1 MARVRPALVQRQQQ
15 RWTGLGGR
23 LRQGATK
30 ADEAAQ
36 RRRRAREG
44 WAFIRGAMAGHWGVL
59 WISTGT
65 GLAAAGAAATIPLFL
80 GDAVDEGLISHQWH
94 RFAVFVVVI
103 AVLGI
108 VQGLSSGARRWYN
121 GVASRHVESEMRR
134 NFHDHLL
141 TLDVAYHSNVNRG
154 QLLSRVTSDLFQIQA
169 MVASAPF
176 WVANA
181 ALAIA
186 VAVILLTTNTLL
198 GLVAI
203 AALPVVAVTSKR
215 FSGRVRDAISDLQRK
230 RGALAGVV
238 EETVSGIRAVKGFG
252 AEPLM
257 EQRLASSADDVRT
270 EAMRV
275 VTTRARYLPTLNTVP
290 MLELAAVNWLGG
302 YLVIHH
308 QLSVGMLVAF
318 NAYLAMLTG
327 PLQSIGAYIVMIQR
341 AVVSG
346 YRLDTIMKRYS
357 AVAEPEHPQVLP
369 PGPGTVLFSHVK
381 FSYPTAAA
389 APSIARP
396 VLDGFELSIAGGEVV
411 AVVGSTG
418 SGKTTVLSLLARL
431 YDTESGSVLLEGV
444 DVRELSLSTLRE
456 AVAVV
461 FEDSFLFN
469 DTIVANLRVGKPSAT
484 EAEILR
490 AARLAQADEFIDEL
504 PLGYE
509 TEVGERG
516 MSLSGGQRQ
525 RIALARALLADPR
538 VLVLDDAT
546 SAVDAPREL
555 EMVRALAK
563 AREGKT
569 TIIISHRP
577 ATIAVADRVVLFEGG
592 RVLAEGRHERL
603 CAQSPR
609 YRHVLGLENWETEA
623 GRRPA

>member
-1 MARVRPALVQRQQQ
+1 M
-15 RWTGLGGR
+15 
-23 LRQGATK
+23 
-30 ADEAAQ
+30 
-36 RRRRAREG
+36 RR
-44 WAFIRGAMAGHWGVL
+44 AMAGHWHVL
-59 WISTGT
+59 WSSVFWA
-65 GLAAAGAAATIPLFL
+65 LMAAGAAASIPILL
-80 GDAVDEGLISHQWH
+80 GSAVDDGLISHEWD
-94 RFAVFVVVI
+94 RFAVFVAAI

-121 GVASRHVESEMRR
+121 GVASREVESELRR
-134 NFHDHLL
+134 GFHDHLL
-141 TLDVAYHSNVNRG
+141 SLDVAYHSNVNRG

-169 MVASAPF
+169 VVASAPF

-181 ALAIA
+181 ALAVA
-186 VAVILLTTNTLL
+186 VAIILLVTNTLL
-198 GLVAI
+198 GLVAVV
-203 AALPVVAVTSKR
+203 ALPLVAITSQR
-215 FSGRVRDAISDLQRK
+215 FSRRVREAISDLQRK

-238 EETVSGIRAVKGFG
+238 EETISGIRAVKGFG
-252 AEPLM
+252 AEPVM
-257 EQRLASSADDVRT
+257 ERRLADSADEVRV

-308 QLSVGMLVAF
+308 ELSVGMLVAF

-346 YRLDTIMKRYS
+346 YRLDTIMKRHS
-357 AVAEPEHPQVLP
+357 AVAEPADPRRLP
-369 PGPGTVLFSHVK
+369 PGPGTVKFSNVS
-381 FSYPTAAA
+381 FSYPTAGP
-389 APSIARP
+389 APAEDR
-396 VLDGFELSIAGGEVV
+396 LALNGFDMEIDGGEVV
-411 AVVGSTG
+411 AMVGATG

-431 YDTESGSVLLEGV
+431 YDTGSGSVSLEGV
-444 DVRELSLSTLRE
+444 DVRDLNLASLRE

-469 DTIVANLRVGKPSAT
+469 DTIAANLRVGRSGAT
-484 EAEILR
+484 DAQLVEA
-490 AARLAQADEFIDEL
+490 AHLAQADEFINEL

-509 TEVGERG
+509 TQVGERG
-516 MSLSGGQRQ
+516 LSLSGGQRQ

-555 EMVRALAK
+555 QVVRALAE
-563 AREGKT
+563 ARIGKT

-577 ATIAVADRVVLFEGG
+577 ATIAAADRVVLVDGG
-592 RVLAEGRHERL
+592 RVLAEGSHGRL
-603 CAQSPR
+603 WAESAR
-609 YRHVLGLENWETEA
+609 YRQVLGIEDWETEPEGVRA
-623 GRRPA
+623 

>member
-1 MARVRPALVQRQQQ
+1 
-15 RWTGLGGR
+15 
-23 LRQGATK
+23 
-30 ADEAAQ
+30 
-36 RRRRAREG
+36 
-44 WAFIRGAMAGHWGVL
+44 MAGHWGVL
-59 WISTGT
+59 WASTGT
-65 GLAAAGAAATIPLFL
+65 ALAAAAAAASIPLLL
-80 GDAVDEGLISHQWH
+80 GNAVDEGLISHHWD
-94 RFAVFVVVI
+94 RFAVFAAII
-103 AVLGI
+103 AVLGV

-121 GVASRHVESEMRR
+121 GVASRYVESELRR

-169 MVASAPF
+169 VVASAPF

-186 VAVILLTTNTLL
+186 VTVILLTTNTLL
-198 GLVAI
+198 GLI
-203 AALPVVAVTSKR
+203 AVIALPLIAVTSKR

-238 EETVSGIRAVKGFG
+238 EETISGIRAVKGFG
-252 AEPLM
+252 AEPVM
-257 EQRLASSADDVRT
+257 ERRLAASADDVRT

-290 MLELAAVNWLGG
+290 MVELAAVNWLGG

-346 YRLDTIMKRYS
+346 YRLDTIMKRQS
-357 AVAEPEHPQVLP
+357 AVTDPEQPAALP
-369 PGPGTVLFSHVK
+369 SGPGAVRFSHVK
-381 FSYPTAAA
+381 FSYPRGVA

-396 VLDGFELSIAGGEVV
+396 VLDNFDLSISGGEVV
-411 AVVGSTG
+411 AVVGATG

-431 YDTESGSVLLEGV
+431 YDTDNGSVLLEGV
-444 DVRELSLSTLRE
+444 DVRDLSISTLRE

-469 DTIVANLRVGKPSAT
+469 DTIAANLRVGKPTAT

-490 AARLAQADEFIDEL
+490 AARLAQADDFIREL
-504 PLGYE
+504 PLRYD

-516 MSLSGGQRQ
+516 LSLSGGQRQ

-546 SAVDAPREL
+546 SSVDAPREL
-555 EMVRALAK
+555 EVVRALAD
-563 AREGKT
+563 ARAGKT
-569 TIIISHRP
+569 TLIISHRP
-577 ATIAVADRVVLFEGG
+577 ATIAVADRVVLVEGG

-609 YRHVLGLENWETEA
+609 YRQVLGLENWESEA
-623 GRRPA
+623 GRRLA